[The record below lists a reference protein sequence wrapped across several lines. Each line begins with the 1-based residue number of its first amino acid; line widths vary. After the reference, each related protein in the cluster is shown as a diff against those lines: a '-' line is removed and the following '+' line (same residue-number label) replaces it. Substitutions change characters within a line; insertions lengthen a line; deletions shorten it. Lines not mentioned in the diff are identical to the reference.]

1 MSSMVVTAC
10 FIGKIQKN
18 IAVFASKII
27 DFSYFPHIFSH
38 VPSIFPTFPHM
49 FRPFSDR
56 CPTIFLDIF
65 PACSMKKIH
74 PFVAAL
80 LAWLCPEKSNC
91 CTRTSRAAYA
101 CCFVIIKWYI
111 LDLECAFWSQIQLL
125 TGIVLLA
132 VLPQKTCETRSLQ
145 HLAWT
150 VSSSSLQHGDA
161 VNSEASD
168 SAASPDA
175 GGSEALLEKTISR
188 ALH

>member
-1 MSSMVVTAC
+1 MW
-10 FIGKIQKN
+10 FQKSWN
-18 IAVFASKII
+18 HHLVPVF
-27 DFSYFPHIFSH
+27 
-38 VPSIFPTFPHM
+38 
-49 FRPFSDR
+49 
-56 CPTIFLDIF
+56 
-65 PACSMKKIH
+65 
-74 PFVAAL
+74 
-80 LAWLCPEKSNC
+80 
-91 CTRTSRAAYA
+91 
-101 CCFVIIKWYI
+101 

-188 ALH
+188 ALHYPTLPVCWAGPRWLWTFWTIWKSAQRVCQTRIEIGKLWLSSLGEENFVILTSLVLFLVAFMEIFLVCCLYPLFLWMFLAATKPT